1 MASIK
6 YDADYSDADVV
17 ALLLGIGLHMVCL
30 ALLQSVER
38 WL

>member
-17 ALLLGIGLHMVCL
+17 ALLLGIGLHGMFGSF
-30 ALLQSVER
+30 AIS
-38 WL
+38 